1 MAYAPPQA
9 AGARLPSAGV
19 GLKPAHYRD
28 ALACSAPGF
37 WVEVHPENYMT
48 PGGPRHAWLTA
59 IRRAHPVSLHG
70 VGLSL
75 GGVER
80 PNAAHLGRLATLVRR
95 YEPFLVSEHLAWS
108 AYQGEHFA
116 DLLPFP
122 YTRAALARFCDHVDE
137 VQDALGRRI
146 LIENP
151 ALYVALRGEIAEPE
165 FLGELVG
172 RTGCG
177 LVLDVNNVHV
187 TCANLARDPHDYI
200 AALPADSIEEIHI
213 AGHAPDEA
221 DTGLLID
228 THGAPVS
235 DPVWR
240 LYAQTIDDIGPRPT
254 LLERDTALPPFA
266 ELMAER
272 DRAATIL
279 NKPAARARKA
289 VRHG

>member
-1 MAYAPPQA
+1 MAYAPQKAPG
-9 AGARLPSAGV
+9 AGLPSAGI

-28 ALACSAPGF
+28 ALACSASGF

-59 IRRAHPVSLHG
+59 IRWAHPVSLHG

-80 PNAAHLGRLATLVRR
+80 PDAAHLGRLKTLVHR
-95 YEPFLVSEHLAWS
+95 YEPFRVSEHLAWS
-108 AYQGEHFA
+108 AYQGEHFG

-122 YTRAALARFCDHVDE
+122 YTRAALTRFCDHVDD
-137 VQDALGRRI
+137 VQNALGRKI

-165 FLGELVG
+165 FLGELV
-172 RTGCG
+172 RRAGCG
-177 LVLDVNNVHV
+177 LLLDVNNVHV
-187 TCANLARDPHDYI
+187 TCANLGRDPQAYI
-200 AALPADSIEEIHI
+200 AALPADAIGEIHV

-221 DTGLLID
+221 GSGLLID

-235 DPVWR
+235 SEVWR
-240 LYAQTIDDIGPRPT
+240 LYEHVLKQTGPTPT
-254 LLERDTALPPFA
+254 LIERDTALPPFA

-272 DRAATIL
+272 ERAAAIVYKHT
-279 NKPAARARKA
+279 ARARKA